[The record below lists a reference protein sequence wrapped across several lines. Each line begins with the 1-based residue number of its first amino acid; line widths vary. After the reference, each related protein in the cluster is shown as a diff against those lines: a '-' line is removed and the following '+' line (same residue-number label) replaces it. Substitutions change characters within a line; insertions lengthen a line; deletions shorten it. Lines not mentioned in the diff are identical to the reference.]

1 MSADLL
7 ALVSAPPSSG
17 VDLTALVGSSL
28 RWVGPAT
35 QAAQRVADLETKL
48 SPRWVWWSAR
58 TDAAATVR
66 AGVLLRRCHDL
77 AEVHRLLYGRWSAA
91 PEDVWAT
98 AHGIPLDEVAQ
109 APADDLFAV
118 VDESPRL
125 VGQDGLLRGDA
136 LSGRWL
142 NTPERLI
149 QWAEAALTCAAHQLG
164 HPRSRA
170 APLTFATESAT
181 ALLCLELER
190 DGLPID
196 RSRLEAL
203 ITKVAGERPL
213 SLADEADRRRER
225 DALVL
230 AHAPG
235 REGTDLRNPAAVK
248 ELLAGAGIEVPD
260 TRKWILEPYAATSA
274 LVRSLLAWRAAERIA
289 TTYGWRWLDT
299 HVGADDRLR
308 GAWTACDGGA
318 GRMTAEAGLHN
329 LPVLLRPGVAAH
341 ARRVLVRAD
350 LGQIEPRILAA
361 VSADRA
367 FVEASAADDLYAPVA
382 ARLGVER
389 PVAKIAVLAAMYGQ
403 RSGAAGEALAG
414 LERAFPQ
421 AMAVLDAAYAAGL
434 RGEPVLTH
442 GGRLVHT
449 RAGPSS
455 PVPGSDPGVDRA
467 RGRFAR
473 NAVIQGAAAEFFKA
487 WVALLRQR
495 LRPLGAEVVL
505 CLHDEV
511 LVHAPAQHAEEV
523 VGQLHASLSEVG
535 RWWFPGVPVRF
546 VADAG
551 VLSRWSE
558 AKG

>member
-7 ALVSAPPSSG
+7 ALVSAPPSAG
-17 VDLTALVGSSL
+17 VELMAIVGADLCWA
-28 RWVGPAT
+28 GPAA
-35 QAAQRVADLETKL
+35 QAAQRVADLEGER

-58 TDAAATVR
+58 TDAAEIVR
-66 AGVLLRRCHDL
+66 ARVLLRRCHDL
-77 AEVHRLLYGRWSAA
+77 AEVHRLLHGRWSAA
-91 PEDVWAT
+91 PADVWAAT
-98 AHGIPLDEVAQ
+98 HGIPLDEVRQ
-109 APADDLFAV
+109 APAEDLFAV
-118 VDESPRL
+118 EDESPDL
-125 VGQDGLLRGDA
+125 VGADGLLRGDA

-142 NTPERLI
+142 NTPERLN
-149 QWAEAALTCAAHQLG
+149 QWAEAALNCATHQFG
-164 HPRSRA
+164 QARSRA
-170 APLTFATESAT
+170 ARLTYATESAT

-196 RSRLEAL
+196 RDRLEGL
-203 ITKVAGERPL
+203 ITEAAGERPL
-213 SLADEADRRRER
+213 NLTDEADRRRHR
-225 DALVL
+225 DAAVL

-248 ELLAGAGIEVPD
+248 DLLAGAGIEVPD
-260 TRKWILEPYAATSA
+260 TRKWTLQPYAATSP
-274 LVRSLLAWRAAERIA
+274 LVRSLLDWRAAERIA

-299 HVGADDRLR
+299 QVGADDRLR
-308 GAWTACDGGA
+308 GAWTASDGGA

-329 LPVLLRPGVAAH
+329 LPALLRAAVAAH
-341 ARRVLVRAD
+341 PGRALVRAD

-361 VSADRA
+361 VSADPA

-382 ARLGVER
+382 VRLGVDR

-403 RSGAAGEALAG
+403 RSGAAGQALAG

-434 RGEPVLTH
+434 RGEPVRTH
-442 GGRLVHT
+442 GGRLVPT
-449 RAGPSS
+449 RGGPNS
-455 PVPGSDPGVDRA
+455 PAPGVDPGVDRA

-495 LRPLGAEVVL
+495 LQPLAAEVVL

-511 LVHAPAQHAEEV
+511 LVHTPVQHAHEV
-523 VGQLHASLSEVG
+523 VTQLHETLKEVG

-546 VADAG
+546 VADAS